1 MRRALVT
8 GATGFVGRALLRR
21 LLSDGRFLPVA
32 AVRHASA
39 ALPAGVDCVAV
50 GDIGADTDWTG
61 ALDGVAVVVHAAGR
75 AHVLKESSAD
85 PMAEFRR
92 VNVDATLRL
101 ARQAAAAGVQRLVFI
116 SSIGVNGNQTSRP
129 FTADDPPKPAELYAV
144 SKWEAEQGLSQIAAH
159 TGMEVCVIRPP
170 LVYGAQAP
178 GNFGKLIRAI
188 AAGIPLPLG
197 AVDNQRSFV
206 ALDNLLDLIVV
217 CMEHPAAANQVFLA
231 GDGEDLS
238 TTEWLRQVGV
248 ALGRPARLMPVPVSF
263 MSRVAALLGKEAVA
277 RRLFASLQVDIRK
290 AESLL
295 NWHPPLTVAAALGK
309 MADEIRQTGGMKG
322 GRADSSSEAR
332 RK

>member
-32 AVRHASA
+32 AVRHAFA
-39 ALPAGVDCVAV
+39 ELPAGVGCVAV

-75 AHVLKESSAD
+75 AHVLKESAAN

-92 VNVDATLRL
+92 VNVDATLQL
-101 ARQAAAAGVQRLVFI
+101 ARQAAAAGVQRFVFI

-129 FTADDPPKPAELYAV
+129 FMADDPPKPTELYAV
-144 SKWEAEQGLSQIAAH
+144 SKWEAEQGLSHIAAQ

-178 GNFGKLIRAI
+178 GNFGKLIRAVS
-188 AAGIPLPLG
+188 AGIPLPLG

-206 ALDNLLDLIVV
+206 ALDNLVDLIVV

-238 TTEWLRQVGV
+238 TTEWLRQVGL
-248 ALGRPARLMPVPVSF
+248 ALGRPARLLPVPVSL
-263 MSRVAALLGKEAVA
+263 MSRAAALLGKGAVA
-277 RRLFASLQVDIRK
+277 RRLFASLRVDISK

-295 NWHPPLTVAAALGK
+295 NWHPPFTVAGALGK
-309 MADEIRQTGGMKG
+309 MADEIRQNGGMKG
-322 GRADSSSEAR
+322 GRVVSSSEAR